1 MTTNPVQQSIDK
13 LVNNWQRAYS
23 KKGIKVVCISYKE
36 KETSM
41 IDAFMDYILALDSE
55 IENFVWVFES
65 EFLGH
70 NSYANAILKEM
81 EELIA
86 TWNTMDKPA
95 QYDTGTIDWIPNYSL
110 VNDKNPMSVLVKNL
124 NDFAKYLFPEKNSAV
139 CYVFKAYSMSKKE
152 ALKWMDYALE
162 FDFEKHVTWTV
173 AQSDTYPFFEKA
185 IDLHA
190 SKIAVLEPKMDVNG
204 LVEQLAAQADT
215 TKPENK
221 YRLELIK
228 LMHAVEDRND
238 KKVSLQTKLCLD
250 IILEELKNDPNWISQ
265 VVTVYVVLYN
275 DQIGNKN
282 YKEALYFATKA
293 VEAAEAA
300 KKTIEPSMSYRLAAQ
315 THIGRGSIYVLL
327 DNWQKAHEDYA
338 QAKLDY
344 QYCNDFLMMAEAC
357 RLCGWSRNEYDKFE
371 NALPFYEEGFYL
383 HEKIDASLIT
393 SSSYPLLL
401 KEVIYNDK
409 FVKLITK
416 DKLDKVLIPLFG
428 KDYSFT
434 LDNYGKR

>member
-1 MTTNPVQQSIDK
+1 MLNNPVQKNIDK
-13 LVNNWQRAYS
+13 LVRQWQELHL
-23 KKGIKVVCISYKE
+23 KVDCRIICISYKD

-41 IDAFMDYILALDSE
+41 INAFMEYVLGVESE
-55 IENFVWVFES
+55 FENFIWIFES
-65 EFLGH
+65 EFLDH
-70 NSYANAILKEM
+70 KSYANAILKEM

-95 QYDTGTIDWIPNYSL
+95 QYVIENINWIPDYKL
-110 VNDKNPMSVLVKNL
+110 VEEKNPMAVLVKNL
-124 NDFAKYLFPEKNSAV
+124 NSFANYLFPEKKQKV
-139 CYVFKAYSMSKKE
+139 CYIFKAYSMSKND

-162 FDFEKHVTWTV
+162 YDFEKHVTWTV

-185 IDLHA
+185 IDLHT
-190 SKIAVLEPKMDVNG
+190 SKIAILEPKIDVNG
-204 LVEQLAAQADT
+204 MVEQLASQANQSI
-215 TKPENK
+215 PENK
-221 YRLELIK
+221 YRTELIK
-228 LMHAVEDRND
+228 LMHAVESRSEN
-238 KKVSLQTKLCLD
+238 KVKLQTKTCLD
-250 IILEELKNDPNWISQ
+250 LVLKELKKDSNWISQ
-265 VVTVYVVLYN
+265 VVTVYVILYN

-338 QAKLDY
+338 QAKMDY

-357 RLCGWSRNEYDKFE
+357 RLCGWSRNKFDKFE

-409 FVKLITK
+409 FIKLITK
-416 DKLDKVLIPLFG
+416 DKLDKILIPLFG